1 MVSIFQAT
9 NATALNHVRAL
20 MRAFLAWHRERHGED
35 HLLIDHSVEPTA
47 FEQELGNLP
56 GPYVLP
62 RARSTW
68 AETEDVH
75 FSGSHAAGIHAP
87 VMFASGMHATGMQAT
102 SMQPTSMQ
110 PAGGQSAALQAGGI
124 PSFRERPFIAVA
136 TCGLLIAYHAGQP
149 IGCVAL
155 RNLGDG
161 ICELKRMFV
170 TCEFRGLGVG
180 RALAARAIADAR
192 QAGYGA
198 MRLNTSR
205 RQTEAIQLYEKAGFT
220 RIPAY
225 GELAET
231 LKPGLIFFERRL

>member
-35 HLLIDHSVEPTA
+35 RMLIDRYVEPAA

-62 RARSTW
+62 RARPATM
-68 AETEDVH
+68 ETTYVGTTCARTLKA
-75 FSGSHAAGIHAP
+75 GSDWT
-87 VMFASGMHATGMQAT
+87 ATE
-102 SMQPTSMQ
+102 SI
-110 PAGGQSAALQAGGI
+110 QSLRDR
-124 PSFRERPFIAVA
+124 SFLAVA
-136 TCGLLIAYHAGQP
+136 TSGLLIAYHAGQP

-192 QAGYGA
+192 QAGYGS

-205 RQTEAIQLYEKAGFT
+205 RQTEAIQLYEKSGFT

-225 GELAET
+225 GELAED
-231 LKPGLIFFERRL
+231 LKPALIFFERRL